1 MSKAIEIFNEFR
13 ELFGNYLINNVAEK
27 EFILTKEM
35 KVYSRKIRNLELKEI
50 NTYLME
56 LAVKDENSLIHIDDN
71 FRMNMLKFEKMLMEE
86 FCINQYFFSAEATLK
101 NSSSKKYNIF
111 GFFTSDMNIVFYPEI
126 KEFILNKYDKDNMLD
141 HSSFVLLS
149 FGKVWLW

>member
-1 MSKAIEIFNEFR
+1 MSKAMEIFNEFR
-13 ELFGNYLINNVAEK
+13 KLFGNYLINNVAEK

-35 KVYSRKIRNLELKEI
+35 KVYSRKIRDLELKEK

-56 LAVKDENSLIHIDDN
+56 LVVKDENSLIPIDDD

-86 FCINQYFFSAEATLK
+86 FCINQYFFSAEAALK

-149 FGKVWLW
+149 FGKV

>member
-1 MSKAIEIFNEFR
+1 MSKAMEIFNEFR
-13 ELFGNYLINNVAEK
+13 KLFGNYLINNVAEK

-50 NTYLME
+50 NPYLME
-56 LAVKDENSLIHIDDN
+56 LAVKDENSLIHVDDN

-101 NSSSKKYNIF
+101 NNSSKKYNIF

-149 FGKVWLW
+149 FGKV

>member
-1 MSKAIEIFNEFR
+1 MTKATEIFNEFR
-13 ELFGNYLINNVAEK
+13 KLFGNYLINNVAEK

-35 KVYSRKIRNLELKEI
+35 KVYSRKIRDLELKEK

-56 LAVKDENSLIHIDDN
+56 LAVKDENSLIHVDDN

-101 NSSSKKYNIF
+101 NNSSKKYNIF

-126 KEFILNKYDKDNMLD
+126 KEFILNKYDKDYMLD

-149 FGKVWLW
+149 FGKV

>member
-1 MSKAIEIFNEFR
+1 MSKAMEIFNEFR
-13 ELFGNYLINNVAEK
+13 KLFGNYLINNVAEK

-56 LAVKDENSLIHIDDN
+56 LAVKDENSLIHVDDN

-101 NSSSKKYNIF
+101 NNSSKKYNIF

-149 FGKVWLW
+149 FGKV

>member
-56 LAVKDENSLIHIDDN
+56 LAVKDENSLIHVDDN

-86 FCINQYFFSAEATLK
+86 FCINQYFFSAEAALK
-101 NSSSKKYNIF
+101 NNSSKKYNIF
-111 GFFTSDMNIVFYPEI
+111 GFFTSDINIIFYPEI
-126 KEFILNKYDKDNMLD
+126 KEFILNKYDKDNMID

-149 FGKVWLW
+149 FGKV

>member
-1 MSKAIEIFNEFR
+1 MNKAMEIFNEFR

-56 LAVKDENSLIHIDDN
+56 LAVKDENSLIHVDDN

-101 NSSSKKYNIF
+101 NNSSKKYNIF
-111 GFFTSDMNIVFYPEI
+111 GFFTSDMNIIFYPEI

-149 FGKVWLW
+149 FGKV

>member
-1 MSKAIEIFNEFR
+1 MSKAMEIFNEFR

-56 LAVKDENSLIHIDDN
+56 LAVKDENSLIHVDDN

-101 NSSSKKYNIF
+101 NNSSKKYNIF

-149 FGKVWLW
+149 FGKV

>member
-1 MSKAIEIFNEFR
+1 MSKAMEIFNEFR
-13 ELFGNYLINNVAEK
+13 KLFGNYLINNVAEK

-56 LAVKDENSLIHIDDN
+56 LAVKDENSLIHVDDN

-101 NSSSKKYNIF
+101 NNSSKKYNIF

>member
-1 MSKAIEIFNEFR
+1 MNKAMEIFNEFR

-35 KVYSRKIRNLELKEI
+35 KVYSRKIRDLELREK

-56 LAVKDENSLIHIDDN
+56 LVVKDENSLIPIDDD
-71 FRMNMLKFEKMLMEE
+71 FRMNMLEVEKMLMEK
-86 FCINQYFFSAEATLK
+86 FCINQYFFSAEAALK
-101 NSSSKKYNIF
+101 NNSSKKYNIF
-111 GFFTSDMNIVFYPEI
+111 GFFTSDINIIFYPEI
-126 KEFILNKYDKDNMLD
+126 REFILDNYDKDNELD

-149 FGKVWLW
+149 FGKV

>member
-1 MSKAIEIFNEFR
+1 MSKAMEIFNEFR

-56 LAVKDENSLIHIDDN
+56 LAVKDENSLIHVDDN

-101 NSSSKKYNIF
+101 NNSSKKYNIF
-111 GFFTSDMNIVFYPEI
+111 GFFTSDINIIFYPEI

-149 FGKVWLW
+149 FGKV